1 MGNDAGRVCYD
12 LPDDCGALLMAKV
25 EVIDRKTQEVVSTS
39 DNLPLWQA
47 EMLSASIEITVD
59 TTRYRVFVSEDL
71 TTEDGN

>member
-1 MGNDAGRVCYD
+1 
-12 LPDDCGALLMAKV
+12 MAKV